1 MSFKS
6 TALAKAIQSYC
17 QTIAKG
23 YSVDNTKHMFDVTPP
38 KEVKLRE
45 AIIQG
50 SEFLAKINI
59 IDVDQTEGTAVT
71 VGTDKLSTGR
81 AGANEGRFQGTTPDL
96 TGNAYKLQETD
107 TMVRM
112 SWLMQAAW
120 INAGSQGQ
128 FNKAVNAYTN
138 KQIAADIVKVGW
150 NGKQASRPTNPET
163 NPLGEDVNEGWQA
176 HVERQAPNQIVK
188 DDGAGGDI
196 YFDPEGTKDANGAP
210 LYTYK
215 TLDSMA
221 NDLINNVLAPHHINA
236 PDLVVLVGRELIAAA
251 QYKLYNE
258 ADKPSEHND
267 AQQLAKSI
275 AGRPAYVPA
284 YFPGKRM
291 VVTSY
296 SNLSVY
302 NQRGTKRRKVKD
314 NDDKARLESTYW
326 RMEDYMVEDL
336 EKYAAYDE
344 NSVIIGPSNS
354 APAAPVITTTP
365 SDQTVTVG
373 QTASFNVVAENTTSY
388 EWTLDTA
395 PTGTD
400 SASLDIDTTGMT
412 AGDYTVKVTC
422 IGDGGSKEA
431 TATLTVNAA

>member
-196 YFDPEGTKDANGAP
+196 YFDPEGTKNANGAP

-296 SNLSVY
+296 RNLSVY

-354 APAAPVITTTP
+354 APAAPVIATPP
-365 SDQTVTVG
+365 SDQTVTAG
-373 QTASFNVVAENTTSY
+373 QTASFSVIAENTTSY

-400 SASLDIDTTGMT
+400 SANLELDTTSMT